1 MNDEAERKGHRRR
14 YHQRKDPSAKLQR
27 DAISS
32 FADSG
37 SAYLSSRCSAM
48 TVCDNSLQRSSAK
61 GRKGRPWPRLL
72 LFLSAMKRNG
82 SHFRLV
88 PLSTSF
94 VDLCL
99 LRPPARTRFPL
110 RFALFRIHCKSSLS
124 LSLSLS
130 SLLSLSLSST
140 SFQPRVLSFTG
151 GSPRPPARSP
161 PPASPTSPRGP
172 RASPPTRWRRPG
184 ALNFGRAAGGGGR
197 RRTGP
202 STAETRPPRQ
212 RGRA

>member
-1 MNDEAERKGHRRR
+1 MNDEAKRKSHRRR
-14 YHQRKDPSAKLQR
+14 YHQRKDSSAKLQR

-99 LRPPARTRFPL
+99 LRPPARTRFPTAATDPRGSHCFVSTAKAPSPSLCLFL
-110 RFALFRIHCKSSLS
+110 RSTLSLCLFLRSSLS
-124 LSLSLS
+124 LFLRPLFNLGCFHSQGARRVRPLDRRRQHPPQRLEVHARRH
-130 SLLSLSLSST
+130 
-140 SFQPRVLSFTG
+140 PRVG
-151 GSPRPPARSP
+151 AAQAR
-161 PPASPTSPRGP
+161 
-172 RASPPTRWRRPG
+172 
-184 ALNFGRAAGGGGR
+184 
-197 RRTGP
+197 
-202 STAETRPPRQ
+202 
-212 RGRA
+212 